1 MMMRAIS
8 GVLVGLLGLFV
19 VAVAVADETTEINQN
34 PYRLM
39 SYVAEQ
45 TFSRL
50 AKVDRDAEDA
60 ASQIEDVVRQQLMP
74 HIDYRYAAF
83 VVLGKQIKKTNKQ
96 QRARFVDAFQE
107 YLVSTYTQ
115 ALSQYKQQEVTIE
128 PVKSIEGRTKIGVK
142 AQFIDG
148 ERPPIKLE
156 FKFRKLKNED
166 RWLAYDLVAEGVSLL
181 STKQSEFDSLIR
193 ANGIDG
199 VITLLEE
206 KNISL
211 AESNS

>member
-1 MMMRAIS
+1 MWVRSLILS
-8 GVLVGLLGLFV
+8 LTLLLGFSAQAEEV
-19 VAVAVADETTEINQN
+19 DGN

-50 AKVDRDAEDA
+50 AKIDREADDAQQQLEA
-60 ASQIEDVVRQQLMP
+60 IVRQQLMP

-83 VVLGKQIKKTNKQ
+83 VVLGKHIKKTSKQ
-96 QRARFVDAFQE
+96 QREDFAEAFQE

-115 ALSQYKQQEVTIE
+115 ALGQYKQQQVVIE
-128 PVKSIEGRTKIGVK
+128 PERAVGEQTKLGVR

-148 ERPPIKLE
+148 ERPPINLE
-156 FKFRKLKNED
+156 FKFRKLKNKDANSAEH
-166 RWLAYDLVAEGVSLL
+166 WLAYDLIAEGVSLL
-181 STKQSEFDSLIR
+181 STKQSEMDSLIR

-199 VITLLEE
+199 VIQILRD
-206 KNISL
+206 KNL
-211 AESNS
+211 ATQE